1 MFKFL
6 FFEQNE
12 RSKNH
17 FFPFFAKL
25 KTMDQKVM
33 IGLAIAVVVVLLV
46 GGYVWWYR
54 KREHDDERENYGQD
68 ASIRV
73 GAGGIAGPV
82 EEDEDE
88 GFFESEAEM

>member
-1 MFKFL
+1 
-6 FFEQNE
+6 
-12 RSKNH
+12 
-17 FFPFFAKL
+17 
-25 KTMDQKVM
+25 MDQKVM

-68 ASIRV
+68 AS
-73 GAGGIAGPV
+73 
-82 EEDEDE
+82 EDE